1 LILGLVQEQRKKDL
15 FLRGLRLAFLY
26 LFFQNRLFD
35 LLLVGGVC
43 GKRRGLIDKWR
54 LILGL
59 LQNSLLLHTTE
70 VEIDFVSGVLQK
82 SLIQAE
88 RLGVVR
94 GVIAVFPKN
103 LLAEYC
109 LLDDFL
115 LDLRP
120 AEQHLQQ
127 DLELL
132 VGVNVDQGDALDKF
146 VHEAEHRSVALQLPL
161 H

>member
-1 LILGLVQEQRKKDL
+1 MDL

-35 LLLVGGVC
+35 LLLVGGVS
-43 GKRRGLIDKWR
+43 GQRRGFIDKWR

-59 LQNSLLLHTTE
+59 LLSSLLLDTTE

-82 SLIQAE
+82 SLFQAE

-94 GVIAVFPKN
+94 DALAVFPKN
-103 LLAEYC
+103 LFAEHG
-109 LLDDFL
+109 LLDDLL

-127 DLELL
+127 DTELL
-132 VGVNVDQGDALDKF
+132 VGVNVDQSDALDQF
-146 VHEAEHRSVALQLPL
+146 VHEAEHRSVALQLPQ